1 MMYELNYIICDGKKT
16 APTLTIPDASHY
28 VFFAPKDSSADSLL
42 LKQMEDGALEKILEL
57 YTQTPKQ
64 VFITLDIVWGDS
76 YAIQLQQIVE
86 VVD

>member
-1 MMYELNYIICDGKKT
+1 MVFDLAMLKMT
-16 APTLTIPDASHY
+16 ALPVLAH
-28 VFFAPKDSSADSLL
+28 DSLL